1 MLSIIFTFHL
11 SVTPMLKSY
20 LAPFVLASCLTF
32 SSIALADD
40 AATADNAATNDWTPI
55 EENAPSDAS
64 TPLPAE
70 TPLAQPDEDPN
81 WHSGFMLSAN
91 VGAHVGGIFFIVGTQ
106 TYGGINAG
114 IELGYHWRYFGIFV
128 EQKILGNWVE
138 ETDTIFD
145 GNNKEDKNDYRA
157 FQGAMGGTNLLLK
170 FFIPI
175 ADTVVI
181 DLGIGAGVNYSRY
194 TDSETNEKVW
204 QPYPGARF
212 EFALSWLLGKHL
224 MLGFKVDITYLIL
237 IAAIEPSFTV
247 GYNF

>member
-1 MLSIIFTFHL
+1 MRE
-11 SVTPMLKSY
+11 
-20 LAPFVLASCLTF
+20 ASLQLGYNPQFMST
-32 SSIALADD
+32 
-40 AATADNAATNDWTPI
+40 I
-55 EENAPSDAS
+55 EN
-64 TPLPAE
+64 
-70 TPLAQPDEDPN
+70 
-81 WHSGFMLSAN
+81 
-91 VGAHVGGIFFIVGTQ
+91 Q
-106 TYGGINAG
+106 T
-114 IELGYHWRYFGIFV
+114 IELKVKTLLDFCNMLEITPQDFFYMGDHY
-128 EQKILGNWVE
+128 
-138 ETDTIFD
+138 
-145 GNNKEDKNDYRA
+145 NKEDKNDYRA
-157 FQGAMGGTNLLLK
+157 VQGAMGGTNLLLK
-170 FFIPI
+170 FVIPI

>member
-1 MLSIIFTFHL
+1 MQSVSIMF
-11 SVTPMLKSY
+11 KSY
-20 LAPFVLASCLTF
+20 LPPLLLASCLSF
-32 SSIALADD
+32 SPIAL
-40 AATADNAATNDWTPI
+40 ADNAATNEWTPV
-55 EENAPSDAS
+55 EDNTSAAES
-64 TPLPAE
+64 TPLPSE
-70 TPLAQPDEDPN
+70 TPLAQPDDDPN

-91 VGAHVGGIFFIVGTQ
+91 VGAHVGGIFFIFGTQ

-128 EQKILGNWVE
+128 EQKILGNWIE
-138 ETDTIFD
+138 ETDTVFD
-145 GNNKEDKNDYRA
+145 GNNKSDKNDYKA
-157 FQGAMGGTNLLLK
+157 FQGVMGGTNLLLK

-224 MLGFKVDITYLIL
+224 MLGLKLDVTYLIL
-237 IAAIEPSFTV
+237 IAAVEPSFTV